1 MKTFKKLCLILS
13 LSLLVSCSKPPDPTP
28 FTLNIGVFSS
38 WMTSAIMFLAQEQG
52 FFAKQGIQVHLLP
65 VNDYQELVELYRK
78 GTIDVS
84 FMILTDAI
92 VFEYEG
98 IPTRL
103 IYITDHSEGA
113 DVIMAQPNFNNL
125 SELKGKKISIEG
137 FNTFSH
143 LLVLKLLEQAGISEG
158 DFQVSTVRTNHVLDA
173 LESHQID
180 AGHIYN
186 PHISK
191 ALDHGYKVV
200 ANTDSILYLMAEGFA
215 ANAQVVQ
222 EHPQEIQ
229 KLVAALIETI
239 AWWQRFPE
247 ESIRIIA
254 KVGGVSEAEL
264 QETAHHLRVL
274 NLAENKK
281 LFEPSSTLF
290 KGGKEIGDFLYQ
302 KGVLSK
308 IPDLNTII
316 DAQFINAISQ

>member
-1 MKTFKKLCLILS
+1 MKTSQKLCLILT
-13 LSLLVSCSKPPDPTP
+13 LILLVSCSKPPAPAP

-38 WMTSAIMFLAQEQG
+38 WMTSAIIFLAQERG
-52 FFAKQGIQVHLLP
+52 FFAKHGIQIHLSP
-65 VNDYQELVELYRK
+65 ATEYQELVELYRK
-78 GTIDVS
+78 GKIDVS

-92 VFEYEG
+92 IFEYEG

-113 DVIMAQPNFNNL
+113 DVIMAQPNINNL

-143 LLVLKLLEQAGISEG
+143 LLVLKLLEQAGLKEG
-158 DFQVSTVRTNHVLDA
+158 DFQVSTFRTNQVLDA

-180 AGHIYN
+180 AGHTYN
-186 PHISK
+186 PYISK
-191 ALDHGYKVV
+191 VLAHGYKVV

-229 KLVAALIETI
+229 KLVAALVETI

-254 KVGGVSEAEL
+254 KVSGVSEAEL

-290 KGGKEIGDFLYQ
+290 KGSKEIGDFLYQ